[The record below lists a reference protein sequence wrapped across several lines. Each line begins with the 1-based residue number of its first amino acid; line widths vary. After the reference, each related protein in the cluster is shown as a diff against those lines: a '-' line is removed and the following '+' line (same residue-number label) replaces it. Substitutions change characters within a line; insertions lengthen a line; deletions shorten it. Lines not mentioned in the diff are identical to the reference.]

1 VPAFTK
7 ETAGHFNHMYK
18 VSNSPLVYNSFL
30 LNFVKFYILHG
41 KIMLNITLLYMDT
54 NVPMN
59 FGIAVVQIQIQL

>member
-1 VPAFTK
+1 
-7 ETAGHFNHMYK
+7 MYK